1 MARAAAMRREDD
13 WEGFSPSG
21 AHVAPRPEPTLF
33 AAADTPAAN
42 EIEAGKA
49 TILLYARR
57 DDLALDA
64 ETPALTLPADEPAA
78 EAPAFETGAR
88 ETGCP
93 IEPRARRITAS
104 LLASI
109 FLHVGAAVAALY
121 LGLSEPPA
129 SSAADDSVSVEVV
142 AGLPGAAAVQDQ
154 ASGQQDLTATNA
166 SSEQRTVEAPPVET
180 PVEREAEPTPV
191 EGNETPVAQPD
202 PVTTAQQI
210 IDIPPPPPA
219 PETLA
224 IANEPAPPPPVEQ
237 VQAPVQ
243 EAAVTEERPQTE
255 EPSPV
260 LAAIA
265 QPAPAPV
272 PPVAQ
277 PTPPVVQP
285 PPPVAVQRPQTRQPP
300 SRREAPTTRER
311 VRPTRQVAA
320 APSPERASRREA
332 PAPVRAA
339 SAPRGEGTGQRN
351 SQASNGQGATGGAA
365 SAAAVASYRA
375 QVLAHLARFKVYPDQ
390 ARDRGIT
397 GRAAIS
403 FTLSRGGQVTASSL
417 AGSSGAAILD
427 QATIAMLRRA
437 QPFPP
442 MPAGGP
448 ATMSFTAG
456 IRYDLR

>member
-13 WEGFSPSG
+13 WEGFDPPGAALPS
-21 AHVAPRPEPTLF
+21 RPEPFSDPSATAEGRAVEALK
-33 AAADTPAAN
+33 AAIRL
-42 EIEAGKA
+42 E
-49 TILLYARR
+49 ARR
-57 DDLALDA
+57 DDLALDV
-64 ETPALTLPADEPAA
+64 ETPALRLPAA
-78 EAPAFETGAR
+78 EPEVEAPALEAVAR
-88 ETGCP
+88 DEGCP
-93 IEPRARRITAS
+93 VPPLTRRLTAS
-104 LLASI
+104 LVASLC
-109 FLHVGAAVAALY
+109 LHVGAAMAALY
-121 LGLSEPPA
+121 LGLTPPPA

-142 AGLPGAAAVQDQ
+142 AGLPGAAAQQDQ
-154 ASGQQDLTATNA
+154 ASGREDATATNA
-166 SSEQRTVEAPPVET
+166 SSEQRTVEAPPVEGT
-180 PVEREAEPTPV
+180 
-191 EGNETPVAQPD
+191 ETPVAQPY
-202 PVTTAQQI
+202 PVTTAEAVL
-210 IDIPPPPPA
+210 DIPPPAPA

-224 IANEPAPPPPVEQ
+224 IANEPAPPPPVAE
-237 VQAPVQ
+237 ATPPVQ
-243 EAAVTEERPQTE
+243 QAAAEERALTE

-260 LAAIA
+260 VAALA
-265 QPAPAPV
+265 QPAPAPA
-272 PPVAQ
+272 PPVVQ
-277 PTPPVVQP
+277 PTPPVVQ

-320 APSPERASRREA
+320 VASPERAARREA
-332 PAPVRAA
+332 PAPARAA

-365 SAAAVASYRA
+365 SAAAVASWRA
-375 QVLAHLARFKVYPDQ
+375 QVLAHLARFKVYPEQ

-403 FTLSRGGQVTASSL
+403 FTVSRTGQVTASSL